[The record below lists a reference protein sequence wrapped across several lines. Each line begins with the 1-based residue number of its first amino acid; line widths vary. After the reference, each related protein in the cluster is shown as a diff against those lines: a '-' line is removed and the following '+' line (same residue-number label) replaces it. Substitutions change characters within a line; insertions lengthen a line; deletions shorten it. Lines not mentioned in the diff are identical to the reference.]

1 MDYYKE
7 KYGITVQDQNQ
18 PLIITKDRR
27 TGKLIVLLPEL
38 CDMTGLTDE
47 HRANFNLMRDL
58 AQV

>member
-7 KYGITVQDQNQ
+7 KYGITIQDQNQ